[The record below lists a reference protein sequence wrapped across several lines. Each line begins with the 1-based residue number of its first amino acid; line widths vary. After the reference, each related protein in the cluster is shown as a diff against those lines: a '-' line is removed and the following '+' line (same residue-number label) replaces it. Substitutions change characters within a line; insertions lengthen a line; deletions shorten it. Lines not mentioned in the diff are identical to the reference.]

1 MVVDAVVVVGKNKDR
16 VGLGWRQ
23 EIAAGIFSN
32 LDKIDVI
39 EVIADNYFKT
49 NKKSIE
55 ALKYLNKQIPLSLHG
70 VGMGLAS
77 SQSVLNT
84 HVEKMARLVEAI
96 QPEFWSEH
104 LAFVRA
110 GKIEI
115 GHLAAPPRNQ
125 STIENSIKNVS
136 NAARIVGSLPQMENI
151 ATLIDPPASCFSEPE
166 WVSQIIIG
174 SNAPFLLDLHNLFAN
189 AINFKQDPTEVL
201 LQMPLDKIK
210 TIHLSGGCWVKEPS
224 GGGKRILDDHIHDVP
239 KEVFELLSVV
249 AKNCKQSL
257 TVIIERDGNYPIMDR
272 LLDQIAD
279 ARNALALGRLQQ
291 RDQNE

>member
-1 MVVDAVVVVGKNKDR
+1 MRIGNSRSFRCCLIKIRDR
-16 VGLGWRQ
+16 VGLGWRD
-23 EIAAGIFSN
+23 EISAGIFSN
-32 LDKIDVI
+32 FEKIDVI

-55 ALKYLNKQIPLSLHG
+55 ALKFLNKQIPLSLHG

-77 SQSVLNT
+77 SQSVLNM
-84 HVEKMARLVEAI
+84 HIDKMARLVESI

-125 STIENSIKNVS
+125 KTIENAIRNIS

-166 WVSQIIIG
+166 WVSQIILG
-174 SNAPFLLDLHNLFAN
+174 SNAPLLLDLHNLFAN
-189 AINFKQDPTEVL
+189 AINFKQDPIEIL
-201 LQMPLDKIK
+201 LRMPLNKIK
-210 TIHLSGGCWVKEPS
+210 TVHLSGGTRWASDCSALSAFGPS
-224 GGGKRILDDHIHDVP
+224 NACPGTTLVATAAP
-239 KEVFELLSVV
+239 LEL
-249 AKNCKQSL
+249 ATC
-257 TVIIERDGNYPIMDR
+257 TR
-272 LLDQIAD
+272 
-279 ARNALALGRLQQ
+279 
-291 RDQNE
+291 